1 MKKILKK
8 KEHVKKISF
17 LKHLKYNVSKSSKA
31 YEKVLKTWQKAWCHE
46 ERETHLQCYHIT
58 QEVEYFFKEKR

>member
-31 YEKVLKTWQKAWCHE
+31 YEKVLKTWQKA
-46 ERETHLQCYHIT
+46 
-58 QEVEYFFKEKR
+58 